1 MMMDPTVVLYVNI
14 SRLPWKEA
22 VNAYVTPGILA
33 KTTTPALRV
42 YLANSQLL
50 NAGVSNGHP

>member
-1 MMMDPTVVLYVNI
+1 MYPTVVLYVKI